1 MWTGH
6 GGSSPWTNGGG
17 SAQSRREKLGSKGEM
32 RGTYSKGLWGVGG
45 AGKGMS
51 AVASG
56 ETSMARALGSNIDVE
71 GSRGLRASL

>member
-1 MWTGH
+1 M
-6 GGSSPWTNGGG
+6 S
-17 SAQSRREKLGSKGEM
+17 Q
-32 RGTYSKGLWGVGG
+32 VGG